1 MVRFLY
7 SSKQPF
13 HLRNVIYYMKLIW
26 IIAFFLPFSLMS
38 QLVTSPQGAASLVQN
53 TLLGPGVTVSNIN
66 FSGSSGAIGKFTA
79 NGTNLGIN
87 SGIVITTGT
96 IANNGNGPQ
105 GPNNSSN
112 SGYDNNYP
120 GFSALTAQAG
130 ASTYNASILEFDFIP
145 YSDTV
150 RFKYV
155 FGSEEYP
162 EYVCSQFN
170 DAFAFFISGPGISG
184 AQNMAKLP
192 NGATVTI
199 NNVNNG
205 NPGGTGSGVNAC
217 GASNSAYFVN
227 NGNGNQSPYNGSSNY
242 IQYDGFTKV
251 LEAVSRVQCGQTY
264 HLIIAIADA
273 GDGIFDSGI
282 FLEAN
287 SLTSKV
293 PVEVDYVMSFD
304 AFNDGVTM
312 AEGCVNTTV
321 TLTRNGSTAASTT
334 VPITVGGTATEGVDY
349 SNIPNSVTFAPG
361 QSTVQFNFNAL
372 ADGITEGVET
382 VNLIFAVPDPCG
394 GSNPLELH
402 LKINDIQPVQV
413 SVNSVDKLCPQDQAE
428 LTAVPSGGS
437 GPYAIL
443 WSTGETTA
451 SITVNPPAT
460 QNYTVSVTDA
470 CLHQT
475 ANAVATVTVPVYQP
489 IGLVTTPDI
498 TEICPYVPKELT
510 VQVSGGAGNFTYSWH
525 LASGTVLGTNDTLN
539 VIPSTS
545 TMYYVEVTDQC
556 GVSSIDSV
564 LYIITSPPLV
574 LTMSP
579 NQLICPGDTVPIS
592 VTATGGYGQYFY
604 NWLHSGE
611 TTSQVFVHPYTTTSY
626 TVSVS
631 DECQTFTV
639 EGTTTVNV
647 TEPIADFAI
656 SSHTLF
662 EDLPITFQNLTIGG
676 NTYLWEFGD
685 GQTSTMVHPNNTYD
699 VPGTYYVTLIA
710 TNSIGCKDTIVKPI
724 TIQEEYW
731 IYVPNTFTPDGDQF
745 NNTFKASMIN
755 IKETEVTIYDRWGLE
770 VFHSTSIRWEW
781 DGTYNDLLVPDGT
794 YTYKIK
800 YISRSNIEDVLIG
813 HVNVLK

>member
-1 MVRFLY
+1 
-7 SSKQPF
+7 
-13 HLRNVIYYMKLIW
+13 MKLIW

-38 QLVTSPQGAASLVQN
+38 QLITSSQSAGSLVQN

-87 SGIVITTGT
+87 SGVVITTGT

-120 GFSALTAQAG
+120 GFSPLTAQSG
-130 ASTYNASILEFDFIP
+130 ANSTYNASILEFDFVP

-184 AQNMAKLP
+184 VQNMAKLP

-199 NNVNNG
+199 NNVNSG
-205 NPGGTGSGVNAC
+205 NPGGTGSGVSAC
-217 GASNSAYFVN
+217 GASNPGYFVY
-227 NGNGNQSPYNGSSNY
+227 NGNGSQSPYNGSSSY

-273 GDGIFDSGI
+273 GDAIFDSGI

-293 PVEVDYVMSFD
+293 PVEVDYTMSFD

-321 TLTRNGSTAASTT
+321 TLTRNGSTAASTV

-361 QSTVQFNFNAL
+361 QSTVQFNFSAL
-372 ADGITEGVET
+372 VDGITEGVET
-382 VNLIFAVPDPCG
+382 VDLIFDVPDPCG

-413 SVNSVDKLCPQDQAE
+413 TVNSVDKLCPQDPAE

-451 SITVNPPAT
+451 SIIVNPPAT

-475 ANAVATVTVPVYQP
+475 ANAIATVTVPVYQP
-489 IGLVTTPDI
+489 IGLITTPDI

-510 VQVSGGAGNFTYSWH
+510 VQVTGGAGNFTYSWH
-525 LASGTVLGTNDTLN
+525 LASGTVLGTNDTLD

-564 LYIITSPPLV
+564 LYTITSPPLV

-604 NWLHSGE
+604 DWFHSGE
-611 TTSQVFVHPYTTTSY
+611 TTPQVFVHPYTTTSY

-647 TEPIADFAI
+647 TEPIADFII
-656 SSHTLF
+656 SSHILF
-662 EDLPITFQNLTIGG
+662 EDLPITFQNLTVGG
-676 NTYLWEFGD
+676 NTYVWEFGD
-685 GQTSTMVHPNNTYD
+685 GQSSTLVHPNNTYD

-710 TNSIGCKDTIVKPI
+710 TNSIGCKDTVVKPI

-731 IYVPNTFTPDGDQF
+731 IYVPNTFTPDGNQF

-755 IKETEVTIYDRWGLE
+755 IKETEVSIYDRWGQL
-770 VFHSTSIRWEW
+770 VFYSTSIRWEW
-781 DGTYNDLLVPDGT
+781 DGTYKDLLVPDGT

-800 YISRSNIEDVLIG
+800 FVSRSNIQGELVG
-813 HVNVLK
+813 HVNALK